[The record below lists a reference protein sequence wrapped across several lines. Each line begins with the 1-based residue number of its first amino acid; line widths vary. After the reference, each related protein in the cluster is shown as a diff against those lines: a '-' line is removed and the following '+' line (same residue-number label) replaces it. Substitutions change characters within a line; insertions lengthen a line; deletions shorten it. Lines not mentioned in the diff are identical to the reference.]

1 MIATG
6 FVIYYIV
13 ENKPM
18 EDPARNMQ
26 ESFNE
31 TIVLVAA
38 YPLVVFTNFV
48 SDEGMQL
55 NVAWFLV
62 GLICLNI
69 IVNIGALIV
78 AVCKQI

>member
-13 ENKPM
+13 DNKPM
-18 EDPARNMQ
+18 EDSARNLQ

-38 YPLVVFTNFV
+38 YPLLVFTNFV
-48 SDEGMQL
+48 SDEVM
-55 NVAWFLV
+55 
-62 GLICLNI
+62 
-69 IVNIGALIV
+69 
-78 AVCKQI
+78 